1 MSQYFDVGERTLWNP
16 SNGPGRLFVSMA
28 KALEPMAGLPSGI
41 GVGRWGPGDPDCHG
55 IDLVAFTRF
64 TDALVRRYRES
75 NHLILRSLMEGVI
88 ATAIVLVERGGG
100 TVPALSEQPGTDAE
114 DVQIDPRGPAAQ
126 ADPDGLAE
134 RAAEH
139 SAAMAW

>member
-16 SNGPGRLFVSMA
+16 SNGPGTLFLSVA
-28 KALEPMAGLPSGI
+28 KALEPVAELPSGI

-64 TDALVRRYRES
+64 TDVLVRRYRES
-75 NHLILRSLMEGVI
+75 NHLILRSLMEGFI

-100 TVPALSEQPGTDAE
+100 TVPALSEQPGDDNR
-114 DVQIDPRGPAAQ
+114 DVQIGPNGLAAK
-126 ADPDGLAE
+126 ADPDRLAQK
-134 RAAEH
+134 AAEH

>member
-1 MSQYFDVGERTLWNP
+1 MSQYFDVGEQTLWNP
-16 SNGPGRLFVSMA
+16 SNGPGQLFVEMV
-28 KALEPMAGLPSGI
+28 KALEPVAGLPSGI

-55 IDLVAFTRF
+55 IDLVAFARF
-64 TDALVRRYRES
+64 TDALVRRYRAS

-100 TVPALSEQPGTDAE
+100 TVAALSEQPGTDTR
-114 DVQIDPRGPAAQ
+114 DVQVGPSGPAAR
-126 ADPDGLAE
+126 ADPDRLVE
-134 RAAEH
+134 LAAEH